1 MTDVTV
7 PAAVWITISDTTLSE
22 TIFSIVPGNRFRI
35 LVLIVN
41 AMLVQDCWKSWPV
54 EELRVM
60 YP

>member
-22 TIFSIVPGNRFRI
+22 TIFSIVPGNRFRL

-41 AMLVQDCWKSWPV
+41 AMLVQGCWKSWPV

-60 YP
+60 NP